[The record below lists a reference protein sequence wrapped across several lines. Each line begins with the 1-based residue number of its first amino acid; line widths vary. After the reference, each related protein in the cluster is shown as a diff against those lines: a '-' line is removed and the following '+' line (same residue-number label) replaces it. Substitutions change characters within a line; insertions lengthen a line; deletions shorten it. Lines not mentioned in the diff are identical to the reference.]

1 MPDPYAN
8 ISQADRAIQERLAGV
23 LELRAA
29 DPQQQAMLRT
39 YLADIEFPRGARV
52 LEVGCGTGAVTRA
65 LARWP
70 NVAEAIGIDPSPV
83 FLTRARELG
92 AGLPNVVFEEG
103 DGRALRFDDNTFD
116 VAVYHTSL
124 CHMPDP
130 ERGLAEGFRV
140 LRRGGWLAILDGDY
154 ATPRLPPEMVTHC
167 SSAWTRPSARLCTI
181 RG

>member
-70 NVAEAIGIDPSPV
+70 HVAEAIGIDPSPV

-103 DGRALRFDDNTFD
+103 DGRALRFDQ
-116 VAVYHTSL
+116 H
-124 CHMPDP
+124 
-130 ERGLAEGFRV
+130 
-140 LRRGGWLAILDGDY
+140 I
-154 ATPRLPPEMVTHC
+154 
-167 SSAWTRPSARLCTI
+167 
-181 RG
+181 